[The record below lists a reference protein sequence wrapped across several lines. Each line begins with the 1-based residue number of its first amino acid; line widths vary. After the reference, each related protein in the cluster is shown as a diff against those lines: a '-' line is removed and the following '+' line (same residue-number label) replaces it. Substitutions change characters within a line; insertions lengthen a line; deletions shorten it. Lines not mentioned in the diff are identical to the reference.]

1 MTTYDV
7 RLRIEDANGKRVETL
22 LGGYVYV
29 SDVKYQMYVHNID
42 VLGER
47 MKAKHDEIMLTL
59 PNDYKVFLTALRY
72 NSISS
77 TWMEMAA
84 YYGGEKRFV
93 VFT

>member
-1 MTTYDV
+1 MTTYNV
-7 RLRIEDANGKRVETL
+7 RLRIEDANGKRVERHAE
-22 LGGYVYV
+22 GYV

-59 PNDYKVFLTALRY
+59 PNDYKVFLSALRY
-72 NSISS
+72 NSISN

-84 YYGGEKRFV
+84 YYGDEKRFV
-93 VFT
+93 VFS